1 MRILFLLAISISSL
15 VAAVDGVVV
24 NGTSGKPQAAVA
36 INLVQPSAA
45 GMQNLATVK
54 SGADGKFS
62 IEARLSP
69 GPVLVQATFQGV
81 TYTLPITPG
90 SPTTNLTVNVFDATT
105 NPASGKIAQHIVV
118 LEPTADA
125 LKVTETFLSQ
135 NQTTQT
141 YQDSVKGSIQFY
153 LPESAR
159 DKAQVTIAAPGGMP
173 INRPAEK
180 TKVEGVYKASYPLK
194 PGETRFDVAYTLPPG
209 DTFSGKNAMPGT
221 QVTMVAPLTVT
232 LSGDGIEDK
241 GQVPNTQARVYA
253 TSTPAFEVKIA
264 GTGSINETAAAS
276 GEDTGQDQPEVQPA
290 RIYSRLY
297 WVLGLTLG
305 ILALGGVALYRKG
318 AA

>member
-1 MRILFLLAISISSL
+1 MRILVLLAMSISSL

-24 NGTSGKPQAAVA
+24 NGTSGKPQASVV

-69 GPVLVQATFQGV
+69 GPVLVQATYQGV

-125 LKVTETFLSQ
+125 LKVTETFLGQ
-135 NQTTQT
+135 NETRQT
-141 YQDSVKGSIQFY
+141 YQDAGKGSIQFY
-153 LPESAR
+153 LPEAAR

-173 INRPAEK
+173 ITRPAEK

-194 PGETRFDVAYTLPPG
+194 PGDTRFDVGYVLPPG
-209 DTFSGKNAMPGT
+209 DTFAGKNVMPGT
-221 QVTMVAPLTVT
+221 QLNLVTPATAT
-232 LSGDGIEDK
+232 LSGDGVADK
-241 GQVPNTQARVYA
+241 GQEPQTQAHIYA
-253 TSTPAFEVKIA
+253 TSTPTYEVKIA
-264 GTGSINETAAAS
+264 GTGSINDSAPAS
-276 GEDTGQDQPEVQPA
+276 GEDTGQDQPLVQPA
-290 RIYSRLY
+290 RIYTRLY

-318 AA
+318 SA